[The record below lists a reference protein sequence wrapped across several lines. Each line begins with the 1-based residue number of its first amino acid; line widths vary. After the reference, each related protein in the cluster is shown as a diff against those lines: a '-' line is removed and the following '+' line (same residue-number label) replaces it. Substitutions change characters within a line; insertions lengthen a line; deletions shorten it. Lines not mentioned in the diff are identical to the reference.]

1 MATAMDK
8 KAYLDRLDE
17 LLDCLPKD
25 KRAEARSFYEEAID
39 DRMEDG
45 MSEEEAV
52 AAMGSAEIAAEVI
65 LGELPAVPR
74 AVAKT
79 RRKSRV
85 LLWVLAIAGSVV
97 WVPLGLAFVVA
108 AVAVYLSIW
117 IAAACI
123 WIAAASFVLALPLG
137 LYLAWCGIMEG
148 LFAFAFA
155 QAGMGFVFGGLGL
168 IVFNLAFS
176 ASRALAL
183 LSQKWARKALS
194 PFKRIED
201 DPAPT
206 RAAA

>member
-1 MATAMDK
+1 MAMGK

-123 WIAAASFVLALPLG
+123 WIVAASFVLALPLG
-137 LYLAWCGIMEG
+137 IYLAWYGIMEG

-155 QAGMGFVFGGLGL
+155 QAGMGLVFGGLGL
-168 IVFNLAFS
+168 VAFNLAFS
-176 ASRALAL
+176 ASRTLAL

-201 DPAPT
+201 DPAPS
-206 RAAA
+206 RAEA